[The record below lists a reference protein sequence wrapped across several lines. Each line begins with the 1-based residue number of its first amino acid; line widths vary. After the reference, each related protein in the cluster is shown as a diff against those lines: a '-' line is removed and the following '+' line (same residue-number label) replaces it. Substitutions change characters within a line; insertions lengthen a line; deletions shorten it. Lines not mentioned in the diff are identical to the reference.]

1 MLGEDAAARRPLN
14 KTPGTALDV
23 ARIALCMLAVVSAA
37 CRDSSPSRR
46 AAPVAPTPVVARAG
60 DGLAE
65 LAIPD
70 GALPD
75 GVRPADIRITPVE
88 NGPQPGN
95 ASVPLAVYR
104 LEPAGLRLNK
114 AATITITVP
123 EHDPSAGV
131 PLVLNVGHEG
141 AELANT
147 TLVSTDPAGALTL
160 SAELTHFS
168 EAVVLRG
175 LFRATLSDPGDH
187 VVGETFRVAAVVT
200 ALDEV
205 VVVEREGIR
214 HEIRLSGDPFDLS
227 GTLYAF
233 DWDPSRAGTQPT
245 QDSHSVAPTRVH
257 DRPPLTRVL
266 DGSHTVQQTF
276 TCVGDSG
283 PRPYDVFWI
292 WYSAEI
298 AFRYELRSITPAGAG
313 RWTQLTSTVFV
324 VPGWSPVR
332 HCRAVVS
339 SASDASAANRPPEVG
354 PIRAFFDPGRFM
366 TTYDVLASDPDGDAL
381 TYVWQGADCGE
392 AATVPGEPYRL
403 RWRHAHPPCDP
414 TTEHATILVIVD
426 VGDGRSTVRCIFRG
440 AADGVGPPCRRVV
453 PLR

>member
-1 MLGEDAAARRPLN
+1 MLGEDAAARGPLN

-23 ARIALCMLAVVSAA
+23 ARIALCMLAVASTA

-46 AAPVAPTPVVARAG
+46 AATAAPTPVVARAD
-60 DGLAE
+60 DGLAQ

-88 NGPQPGN
+88 NGPQPGD
-95 ASVPLAVYR
+95 AGVPLAVYR

-114 AATITITVP
+114 PATITITVP

-147 TLVSTDPAGALTL
+147 TQVSTGPAGALTL

-175 LFRATLSDPGDH
+175 LFRVNSSDPGDH
-187 VVGETFRVAAVVT
+187 VVGETFRVTAVVT
-200 ALDEV
+200 ALDDV
-205 VVVEREGIR
+205 VVVERADRR
-214 HEIRLSGDPFDLS
+214 HEIRLSGDPFDLT
-227 GTLYAF
+227 GTLYAS
-233 DWDPSRAGTQPT
+233 DAASSRGGRLT
-245 QDSHSVAPTRVH
+245 QDSHSVAPTRVR

-283 PRPYDVFWI
+283 PRPYDEFWI
-292 WYSAEI
+292 WYRAEI
-298 AFRYELRSITPAGAG
+298 AFRYELRSITPRGAG
-313 RWTQLTSTVFV
+313 RWTHSTSTVLVFAEE
-324 VPGWSPVR
+324 SPVR
-332 HCRAVVS
+332 HCRAVAS
-339 SASDASAANRPPEVG
+339 SAPDASAANRPPEVR

-381 TYVWQGADCGE
+381 TYVWSGADCGE
-392 AATVPGEPYRL
+392 AATAPGEPYRL
-403 RWRHAHPPCDP
+403 RWRHPHPPCDP
-414 TTEHATILVIVD
+414 TTEHANIEVAVD
-426 VGDGRSTVRCIFRG
+426 VGDGRSKVRCTFRG
-440 AADGVGPPCRRVV
+440 AADGVGPPCESR
-453 PLR
+453 P